1 MARSDDLYQTQ
12 RRVLRPGT
20 TVEDLDAFAAGLGW
34 PMDEVTERD
43 RASGTDGRVTWHVDK
58 DNDVALHYVEDAMF
72 GIGHYVFTGRAPQ
85 TLKELSASAS
95 RSLSPWT
102 VDDLC
107 SAFDEAA
114 DPKARGLA
122 ALRLGLAATSEP
134 DDEVVVRL
142 SVTLEDA
149 DPRVRYAA
157 LWAASYTGYRDL
169 LPAVRT
175 IAERDSE
182 DWLREKAAALSRNW

>member
-1 MARSDDLYQTQ
+1 MARTDDLYQTQ

-20 TVEDLDAFAAGLGW
+20 SVEDLDTFAAGRGW

-58 DNDVALHYVEDAMF
+58 DHDVALHYVEDAMF

-85 TLKELSASAS
+85 TLKELSAAAS
-95 RSLSPWT
+95 QALAPWT
-102 VDDLC
+102 VNDLC
-107 SAFDEAA
+107 AAFDEAGDA
-114 DPKARGLA
+114 RARGLA
-122 ALRLGLAATSEP
+122 ALRLGLAATSGT

-157 LWAASYTGYRDL
+157 VWAASYTGYRGL
-169 LPAVRT
+169 LPSVRA
-175 IAERDSE
+175 IAEHDPE
-182 DWLREKAAALSRNW
+182 GWLREKAAAVARSW